1 MNHLTKKNVLLFG
14 GGIVFLCLAI
24 VIGYLFAT
32 RSVKRAPTQEE
43 LEKGQIYY
51 INYPAETGLTGTDPE
66 IILSLCTEAGEQ
78 TIGNNVYQCYTDNG
92 LSQYLPNFQQMAEI
106 AVSNG
111 IVNIQYYTTDGDMV
125 TLTYDENGNVETAVY
140 FADTDALY
148 YDYNGDIVVW
158 TNFRNGFQWG
168 E

>member
-1 MNHLTKKNVLLFG
+1 MKHLTKKNVLLVG

-24 VIGYLFAT
+24 VVGYLFAT
-32 RSVKRAPTQEE
+32 RSVKRAPTEEE
-43 LEKGQIYY
+43 LARGQFYY
-51 INYPAETGLTGTDPE
+51 VNWQAETGLSGTDPE
-66 IILSLCTEAGEQ
+66 IILSLCTEAEEQ

-92 LSQYLPNFQQMAEI
+92 LSRYLPNFRQMSQI
-106 AVSNG
+106 AMLEG
-111 IVNIQYYTTDGDMV
+111 TVNIQYYTEENDMI
-125 TLTYDENGNVETAVY
+125 TLTYDEHGNVETLAY

-148 YDYNGDIVVW
+148 YDQNGEIVIW